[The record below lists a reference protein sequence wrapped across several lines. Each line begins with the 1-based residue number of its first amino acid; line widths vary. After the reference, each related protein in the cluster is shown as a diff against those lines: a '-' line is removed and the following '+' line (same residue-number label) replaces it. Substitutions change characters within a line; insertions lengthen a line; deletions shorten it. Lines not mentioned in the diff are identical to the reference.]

1 MFKFTDSFKKMRR
14 IGFDSAR
21 TKEWL
26 RISSITGGT
35 QIVIQVI
42 GLISGILVIRL
53 LPTTEYALYT
63 LANTMLGTMVVLADS
78 GIGAGVMAESGKVW
92 KDKQKLG
99 VALVTGLDLRRKFAA
114 GSLLIAAPILIYL
127 LHYHGADLWMS
138 VLIVISL
145 IPAFIS
151 SLSGSIFQTPL
162 KLKQDIAP
170 LQRNTL
176 YEGLG
181 RFAMVFSLFILP
193 WTFIAILGAGIPRL
207 ITNIRLRKLSA
218 GYADWT
224 QKPDVEVRKRIL
236 KMVKRLMPGS
246 VYYVLSGQISIW
258 LISIFGTTASVAKI
272 GALGRIAIML
282 TVVSTI
288 FGTLVYPRFARLP
301 QNSKILLKRFLQVI
315 GLLLVIGIIV
325 TLSVGFFST
334 EVLWILGENYK
345 NLEIELVMSITAS
358 CIALMSGAAFTMS
371 TQRGWA
377 IHPGIS
383 IPVNVA
389 SIIMGVLLVD
399 ISTLRGVLLFNIFL
413 VVMRVLMSVTYA
425 LIKIIQNNKKIFGGE
440 IIKGDIARNMD

>member
-1 MFKFTDSFKKMRR
+1 MKEV
-14 IGFDSAR
+14 GFDTAR

-26 RISSITGGT
+26 RLSSITGGT
-35 QIVIQVI
+35 QILIQGI
-42 GLISGILVIRL
+42 GLLSGIIVIRL

-78 GIGAGVMAESGKVW
+78 GIGSGVMAESGKVW
-92 KDKQKLG
+92 KDKERLG
-99 VALVTGLDLRRKFAA
+99 VALATGLDLRRKFAA

-127 LHYHGADLWMS
+127 LHYHGADWWMS

-151 SLSGSIFQTPL
+151 SLSGSIFQIPL

-170 LQRNTL
+170 LQKNTL
-176 YEGLG
+176 FEGLG
-181 RFAMVFSLFILP
+181 RFAMVFSLFVLP

-236 KMVKRLMPGS
+236 KMVKRLMPGA
-246 VYYVLSGQISIW
+246 VYFVVSGQISIW

-272 GALGRIAIML
+272 GALGRITIML
-282 TVVSTI
+282 TVISTI

-301 QNSKILLKRFLQVI
+301 LNSKILMKRFLQVMA
-315 GLLLVIGIIV
+315 LLVLTAVMVTVAVGI
-325 TLSVGFFST
+325 FSDQI
-334 EVLWILGENYK
+334 LWVLGENYQ
-345 NLEIELVMSITAS
+345 NLNIELVMSIAAS
-358 CIALMSGAAFTMS
+358 SIALISGAAFTMS

-389 SIIMGVLLVD
+389 SIILGVLLVD
-399 ISTLRGVLLFNIFL
+399 VSTLRGVLLFNIFI
-413 VVMRVLMSVTYA
+413 VVMRVLMSVSYA
-425 LIKIIQNNKKIFGGE
+425 IIKIIQNNKYRLSVKD
-440 IIKGDIARNMD
+440 K